1 LTLIERAREVEMN
14 VAVLGTG
21 MVGKAIAGKLV
32 SLGHRVRMGSRT
44 AGNVQAVAWAE
55 AAGPDAS
62 EGTFADAAA
71 HGEIVFVCT
80 SGGGT
85 LEALHSAGAGNL
97 SGKIV
102 IDVSNPLDFSRGM
115 PPSLFVGNTDSLG
128 EQVQRAFPDAKVVKT
143 LNTVTAP
150 VMVDPRRLGD
160 GDHHVFVAG
169 NDPGAKERVTALL
182 REGFGW
188 RHVVD
193 LGDITQARGTEA
205 YLALWIRL
213 YGALGTADFN
223 LKLVR

>member
-1 LTLIERAREVEMN
+1 MN

-21 MVGKAIAGKLV
+21 MVGKTIADKLV

-44 AGNVQAVAWAE
+44 AGNEQAVAWVGR
-55 AAGPDAS
+55 AGSNAS
-62 EGTFADAAA
+62 EGNFADAAA

-85 LEALHSAGAGNL
+85 IEALTSAGAENL
-97 SGKIV
+97 SGKVV

-143 LNTVTAP
+143 LNTVAAP

-160 GDHHVFVAG
+160 GDHHVFMAG
-169 NDPGAKERVTALL
+169 NDAGAKGRVTEIL
-182 REGFGW
+182 GDWFGW
-188 RHVVD
+188 QHIID
-193 LGDITQARGTEA
+193 LGDITQSRGTEG

-213 YGALGTADFN
+213 YGALGTASFN
-223 LKLVR
+223 VKLVR